1 MTYVNNK
8 RDANER
14 EIITVAKHAGAH
26 VIQMDKNAGFDL
38 LVVHPKG
45 VFIVEVKNPDLKWK
59 FTQAEE
65 AQMRRVER
73 AGQEYHVVELAED
86 FIEMLNGKKK
96 K

>member
-1 MTYVNNK
+1 MTYTDNK

-14 EIITVAKHAGAH
+14 EIIAVAKHAGAH

-73 AGQEYHVVELAED
+73 AGQVYNVVEIAD
-86 FIEMLNGKKK
+86 DMLETLGMKP
-96 K
+96 